1 MEDCSYKGDESMQD
15 RLNSLFEQAKKEKGG
30 VISGLIYQVTLIFR
44 LMRDPRVNPLLK
56 ALPIAALI
64 YLLTPIDLFP
74 INPLDDGLV
83 LWLGGSLFITL
94 CPQDIV
100 QEHKQEIRNP
110 FSSAKNREQSSKEVI
125 EGQYKDVSK

>member
-1 MEDCSYKGDESMQD
+1 MQD
-15 RLNSLFEQAKKEKGG
+15 RLKSLFEQAKKEKGG

-56 ALPIAALI
+56 ALPIVALI

-100 QEHKQEIRNP
+100 QEHKTEIQTP
-110 FSSAKNREQSSKEVI
+110 FSSAKNNKQSSKEVI
-125 EGQYKDVSK
+125 EGQYEDVSK

>member
-1 MEDCSYKGDESMQD
+1 MQD
-15 RLNSLFEQAKKEKGG
+15 RLKSIFEQAKKDKGG
-30 VISGLIYQVTLIFR
+30 VISGLIYQATLIFR

-64 YLLTPIDLFP
+64 YLITPIDFLP

-100 QEHKQEIRNP
+100 QEHKREIQNP
-110 FSSAKNREQSSKEVI
+110 FSSPKKGDEKSKEVI
-125 EGQYKDVSK
+125 DGQYKDAQ

>member
-1 MEDCSYKGDESMQD
+1 MQD
-15 RLNSLFEQAKKEKGG
+15 RLKSLFEQAKKEKGG

-100 QEHKQEIRNP
+100 QEHKTEIQNP
-110 FSSAKNREQSSKEVI
+110 FSSAKNSKQSSKEVI
-125 EGQYKDVSK
+125 EGQYEDVSK